1 MQTNFVLRSIR
12 DVHRI
17 IDERP
22 ASRNAWLIVLIAL
35 GGVFVDA
42 YDFTSLGIGVPQL
55 KAAFHLSPFEVGS
68 VTATM
73 AFGALLGAFWGGY
86 LTDKVGRYKMFMLD
100 LILLVVAALG
110 AALSFNLWM
119 LLAFRLMLG
128 VGVGLDFPVA
138 LSFIAEFVSEKK
150 QGASV
155 NLWQV
160 MWYVAA
166 SATGLVVLPFYLAG
180 AGDNLWRIAVGFG
193 AVPAF
198 VILLLRFR
206 FMNESAIWAAH
217 QIGLSEAARILS
229 KTYGIKVTVESQP
242 SAPKPKL
249 NVMDIFSPRYLT
261 NTLVAS
267 IICIT
272 QSMEYFAVGFNLPS
286 ISRTIFGTDFKFAIL
301 GAICFNLFGIAGAGI
316 GVFVTS
322 RLGSRR
328 MAIFGYILVIVAL
341 LGIYLGSGSLPV
353 YVVGVLIGLFIFG
366 HAFGPGA
373 QGMTMATL
381 SFPARIRGSGA
392 GWGQTMVRVGSICG
406 FYFFPLLMAALGF
419 RLMMLVLILVPLT
432 GLIAALTIRW
442 RPAGVED
449 DAAELSLQEPA
460 DFKNNILQGSEP

>member
-1 MQTNFVLRSIR
+1 METAFVLRSIR

-138 LSFIAEFVSEKK
+138 LSFIAEFVSEKR
-150 QGASV
+150 QGANV

-166 SATGLVVLPFYLAG
+166 SATGVVVLPFYLAG

-193 AVPAF
+193 AVPALA
-198 VILLLRFR
+198 ILLLRFR
-206 FMNESAIWAAH
+206 FMNESAVWAAH
-217 QIGLSEAARILS
+217 QMGLDEAARILS
-229 KTYGIKVTVESQP
+229 KTYGIKVTAETKTV
-242 SAPKPKL
+242 APKPKL
-249 NVMDIFSPRYLT
+249 NAMEIFSPRYRM
-261 NTLVAS
+261 NTLIAS
-267 IICIT
+267 IICVT

-286 ISRTIFGTDFKFAIL
+286 ISSTIFGTDFKFAIL
-301 GAICFNLFGIAGAGI
+301 GTICFNLFGIAGGGL

-353 YVVGVLIGLFIFG
+353 YVIGVLIGLFIFG
-366 HAFGPGA
+366 HSFGPGA

-432 GLIAALTIRW
+432 GLIAAITIRW

-449 DAAELSLQEPA
+449 DATEISLREPA
-460 DFKNNILQGSEP
+460 NFKNNSLRGS